1 MKNCKP
7 GYIDEDGYWF
17 YNNKSWKNMTE
28 LETVKA
34 AFKECGG
41 EGVTVWGTKEQ
52 QKQAIL
58 DTVNFF
64 KTHLN

>member
-1 MKNCKP
+1 
-7 GYIDEDGYWF
+7 
-17 YNNKSWKNMTE
+17 MTE

-34 AFKECGG
+34 VFKECGG

-52 QKQAIL
+52 QKQAIA